1 VPSAA
6 LWWGKILT
14 SRETSCSEFGGEM
27 GRMGGER
34 GEGERGEVKGR
45 RWERE
50 GVMEG
55 RMKGR
60 KVQTMLDQ

>member
-1 VPSAA
+1 MS
-6 LWWGKILT
+6 LEGNG
-14 SRETSCSEFGGEM
+14 EGG
-27 GRMGGER
+27 RGE
-34 GEGERGEVKGR
+34 GEGERGKVKGR

-60 KVQTMLDQ
+60 KVQTILDQ